1 MKRYL
6 AGHSASL
13 EAVPCGTRS
22 GTLRDIRRYLP
33 GHGRDQIRGVPL
45 GTTVTPTVRT
55 RPARPFGDE
64 GDGSDG
70 SLPLLLLK
78 GLDALVGGYCRRP
91 SSAPQSG
98 QVPAL
103 PAGSASPTTPN
114 PAFTTKPSAA
124 VREIPSCWAKS
135 PNCSHR
141 ESSSL
146 MWASWR
152 DISNRGRGDISGEFT
167 TSPQPLHVRLTA
179 VCGTLQG

>member
-1 MKRYL
+1 MYSHVHGACTLTWRSVYFEVQERVL
-6 AGHSASL
+6 PRALSMYFQVHRPDQNRPTPSVVPSPPTIRRPL
-13 EAVPCGTRS
+13 EA
-22 GTLRDIRRYLP
+22 
-33 GHGRDQIRGVPL
+33 PL
-45 GTTVTPTVRT
+45 GRPTERDGHVGQ
-55 RPARPFGDE
+55 ARPP
-64 GDGSDG
+64 ST
-70 SLPLLLLK
+70 
-78 GLDALVGGYCRRP
+78 AYCRLP
-91 SSAPQSG
+91 SGAPQSG